1 MSKDKIIL
9 ASASPR
15 RKQLLK
21 KIIEKF
27 KISVSRVDES
37 KIKASTPLRFAV
49 KAAIT
54 KAKDVALRNPNS
66 IVIGADTIVV
76 LGKKILG
83 KPKDHKDA
91 IAMLKSLSGSTHKV
105 ITGIAVYNPKDGK
118 VYSDYEIT
126 KIKVNKLKLK
136 DILDYV
142 ETGSPL
148 DKAGGYGIQEIED
161 PFIEYIDG
169 DYDNVV
175 GLPVA
180 KLRKL
185 LRSIV

>member
-15 RKQLLK
+15 RKELLK
-21 KIIEKF
+21 KIVKNF
-27 KISVSRVDES
+27 KISVSRIDES
-37 KIKASTPLRFAV
+37 KIKASTPLRFAI

-54 KAKDVALRNPNS
+54 KAKDVASRNTDS

-76 LGKKILG
+76 LGEKILG
-83 KPKDHKDA
+83 KPKDNKHA
-91 IAMLKSLSGSTHKV
+91 VAMLKALSGSTHKV

-118 VYSDYEIT
+118 IYSDYDIT
-126 KIKVNKLKLK
+126 KIRVRKLKEK
-136 DILDYV
+136 AILDYV
-142 ETGSPL
+142 KSGSPL

-161 PFIEYIDG
+161 PFIERIEG
-169 DYDNVV
+169 NYDNVV

-180 KLRKL
+180 RLKNL
-185 LRSIV
+185 LCLVT